1 MMLLKIPR
9 ERVAVLIGKNGR
21 VKKAIEKYTH
31 TKIHING
38 EEIRIERSDDR
49 YPLGELIARNII
61 LAIGRGFS
69 PEKAMELLD
78 EECIIQIIDL
88 RDYARNRNDLI
99 RIKGRVIGREGKA
112 KKKIEEMT
120 ETYISVY
127 GKTVAIIGKPEN
139 VKIAYDAIKMLIAGA
154 MHSTVYRYLERVK
167 R

>member
-1 MMLLKIPR
+1 MMLLKIPK
-9 ERVAVLIGKNGR
+9 ERVAVLIGRNGR
-21 VKKAIEKYTH
+21 VKRAIEEYTH
-31 TKIHING
+31 TKIHVNG
-38 EEIRIERSDDR
+38 EEIRIERKNEN
-49 YPLGELIARNII
+49 YPLGELIARNIV

-88 RDYARNRNDLI
+88 KEYARNRNDLV

-127 GKTVAIIGKPEN
+127 GKTVAIIGKPDN
-139 VKIAYDAIKMLIAGA
+139 VKIAYDAVKMLIGGA

-167 R
+167 K

>member
-1 MMLLKIPR
+1 MLLKIPK
-9 ERVAVLIGKNGR
+9 ERVAVLIGRNGR
-21 VKKAIEKYTH
+21 VKRAIEEYTH
-31 TKIHING
+31 TKIHVNG
-38 EEIRIERSDDR
+38 EEIRIERKNEN
-49 YPLGELIARNII
+49 YPLGELIARNIV

-88 RDYARNRNDLI
+88 KEYARNRNDLV

-127 GKTVAIIGKPEN
+127 GKTVAIIGKPDN
-139 VKIAYDAIKMLIAGA
+139 VKIAYDAVKMLIGGA

-167 R
+167 K